1 MSSHTP
7 GCQRS
12 NDRRARASARRPR
25 VLLIDDEIA
34 IRAALTR
41 FFTRR
46 GWEVVEAPDG
56 ECARGLLAPND
67 PRPFDLVICDLRMP
81 RFSGCDF
88 YQWLRDAR
96 PDALAKLVFTT
107 GDALAAQSAD
117 FLREAR
123 RPVLEKPFELSE
135 LDRIVDEIP
144 GPVGMV

>member
-1 MSSHTP
+1 MSSHTL

-12 NDRRARASARRPR
+12 NDSVGRASACRPR
-25 VLLIDDEIA
+25 VLLIDDEVA
-34 IRAALTR
+34 IRAALAR

-67 PRPFDLVICDLRMP
+67 GRAFDLVVCDLRMP

-88 YQWLRDAR
+88 YQWLRHVR

-107 GDALAAQSAD
+107 GDVVGAQSAD

-135 LDRIVDEIP
+135 LDRIVDDIH
-144 GPVGMV
+144 GPVQMA